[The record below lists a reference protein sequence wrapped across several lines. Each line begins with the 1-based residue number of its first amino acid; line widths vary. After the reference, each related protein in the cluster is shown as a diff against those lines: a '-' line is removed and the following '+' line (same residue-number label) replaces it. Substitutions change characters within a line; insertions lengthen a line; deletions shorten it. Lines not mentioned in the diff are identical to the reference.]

1 MRINSISKLIT
12 VIVFLLSGF
21 SIGTSELAAY
31 YLAERKQAFEAL
43 VTAIRA
49 STQLIRGSDILTN
62 AVRAYAAT
70 GDERYRHEFQ
80 TELHAIRSR
89 DQAVAELRQLGLLS
103 EEMERIN
110 QAKRNSDALI
120 GLENQ
125 AFAAV
130 QAGDLKTA
138 TALVYGLDY
147 RTAKASIIE
156 PIEHARRDIEARLAQ
171 RTQQLSEQARLVENI
186 ATVAHILNVVAMLT
200 ALLVFFQ
207 RRVVTPVVSLTGKTK
222 SLLAGDQSVRFGY
235 EDDRSEIG
243 ELARTL
249 EAYRQTSAEI
259 ERQRWIKN
267 SLAHIGNTLQRAE
280 TTPQFAHLLLSSL
293 TPLLNCAVASCYLRD
308 EATGDLY
315 WVGGYGVAEPRTR
328 ANRFAPG
335 LGLVGQAALEDQP
348 IMIHAI
354 PSDYLPIVSGLGEHQ
369 PSVVIFAPIRNRGQT
384 LAVIELAAFAE
395 PDEPQWALLNAAHE
409 VVAPRLDVL
418 LRTLRAEQLLEATR
432 RQAAQLEEQTIQ
444 LNTANEEQSAIF
456 EAATTGIAFI
466 VDRVMLRCNRK
477 LEEIFGYGS
486 GELIGQTTRC
496 WYPDDATYAHAGQ
509 EVAEALT
516 VGEAYRAERRLVRKD
531 GTQFLARM
539 TAQALDRTDP
549 AKGLVGMV
557 EDITAEYEAAEALR
571 LAKEAAETATRAKS
585 DFLANM
591 SHEIRTP
598 MNAIIGMAH
607 LALNTDLTPHQR
619 DYIRKI
625 QSSGQHL
632 LGIINDI
639 LDFSRVEAGKLIIEH
654 IHFDLDKVLDNLAS
668 LLIEKVNAKGLE
680 LVFDIAPGVPRA
692 LVGDSLRI
700 GQILINYAN
709 NAIKFTEQGE
719 IDIIGRVRERTGQ
732 DALLYFAVRDTGIG
746 LTAEQQGRL
755 FQSFQQADATTTR
768 KYGGS
773 GLGLAI
779 SRKLAELMGGEVG
792 VESEYG
798 QGSTFWFTVRV
809 GIGVA
814 QTWALPSS
822 LDLRGRRVLVVDDND
837 NARAVLH
844 EMLASMTFRVTDVSS
859 GQAAVA
865 EVRRAAATGKPYA
878 IVFLDWRMPGLD
890 GIEAARQ
897 IRGLGLE
904 PEPRLILVTA
914 YGREEALH
922 QADKAGIDEVLIK
935 PVTSSLLF
943 DTAMQ
948 LVGGAPVESRAP
960 VAPVVGTVDLSAL
973 RGARILLVED
983 NELNQEVAAG
993 LLTEGG
999 FRVDIADNGQ
1009 IAVERVQQTAYDLVL
1024 MDMQMPVLDGVS
1036 ATREI
1041 RQWPGCTALPIVAMT
1056 ANAMQQDK
1064 ERCLAAGMNDF
1075 ITKPIEPDELWAA
1088 LQRWIKPPLAGVQA
1102 GAASPPVALSD
1113 ADLPGDIAGL
1123 DVAAGL
1129 RRARG
1134 KPTLYL
1140 SFLRRFVA
1148 NQTPVAEAIR
1158 AALDRDDWATAERLA
1173 HTAKGVAGAIGAAGV
1188 QDAAAALERAI
1199 QQRQPRSRLDERLGA
1214 FAAPLT
1220 DLIAALAA
1228 QLPPESP
1235 QAKALVDREKLGAV
1249 SG

>member
-1 MRINSISKLIT
+1 M
-12 VIVFLLSGF
+12 
-21 SIGTSELAAY
+21 
-31 YLAERKQAFEAL
+31 
-43 VTAIRA
+43 
-49 STQLIRGSDILTN
+49 
-62 AVRAYAAT
+62 
-70 GDERYRHEFQ
+70 
-80 TELHAIRSR
+80 
-89 DQAVAELRQLGLLS
+89 
-103 EEMERIN
+103 
-110 QAKRNSDALI
+110 
-120 GLENQ
+120 
-125 AFAAV
+125 
-130 QAGDLKTA
+130 
-138 TALVYGLDY
+138 
-147 RTAKASIIE
+147 
-156 PIEHARRDIEARLAQ
+156 
-171 RTQQLSEQARLVENI
+171 
-186 ATVAHILNVVAMLT
+186 
-200 ALLVFFQ
+200 
-207 RRVVTPVVSLTGKTK
+207 
-222 SLLAGDQSVRFGY
+222 
-235 EDDRSEIG
+235 
-243 ELARTL
+243 
-249 EAYRQTSAEI
+249 
-259 ERQRWIKN
+259 
-267 SLAHIGNTLQRAE
+267 
-280 TTPQFAHLLLSSL
+280 
-293 TPLLNCAVASCYLRD
+293 
-308 EATGDLY
+308 
-315 WVGGYGVAEPRTR
+315 
-328 ANRFAPG
+328 
-335 LGLVGQAALEDQP
+335 
-348 IMIHAI
+348 
-354 PSDYLPIVSGLGEHQ
+354 
-369 PSVVIFAPIRNRGQT
+369 
-384 LAVIELAAFAE
+384 
-395 PDEPQWALLNAAHE
+395 
-409 VVAPRLDVL
+409 
-418 LRTLRAEQLLEATR
+418 
-432 RQAAQLEEQTIQ
+432 
-444 LNTANEEQSAIF
+444 
-456 EAATTGIAFI
+456 
-466 VDRVMLRCNRK
+466 
-477 LEEIFGYGS
+477 
-486 GELIGQTTRC
+486 
-496 WYPDDATYAHAGQ
+496 
-509 EVAEALT
+509 
-516 VGEAYRAERRLVRKD
+516 
-531 GTQFLARM
+531 
-539 TAQALDRTDP
+539 
-549 AKGLVGMV
+549 
-557 EDITAEYEAAEALR
+557 
-571 LAKEAAETATRAKS
+571 
-585 DFLANM
+585 
-591 SHEIRTP
+591 
-598 MNAIIGMAH
+598 
-607 LALNTDLTPHQR
+607 
-619 DYIRKI
+619 
-625 QSSGQHL
+625 
-632 LGIINDI
+632 
-639 LDFSRVEAGKLIIEH
+639 
-654 IHFDLDKVLDNLAS
+654 LDNLAS

-746 LTAEQQGRL
+746 LTAEQRGRL

-960 VAPVVGTVDLSAL
+960 VASVVGTVDLSAL

-1041 RQWPGCTALPIVAMT
+1041 RQWPGCAALPIVAMT

-1075 ITKPIEPDELWAA
+1075 ITKPIEPDELWAT

>member
-1 MRINSISKLIT
+1 M
-12 VIVFLLSGF
+12 
-21 SIGTSELAAY
+21 
-31 YLAERKQAFEAL
+31 
-43 VTAIRA
+43 
-49 STQLIRGSDILTN
+49 
-62 AVRAYAAT
+62 
-70 GDERYRHEFQ
+70 
-80 TELHAIRSR
+80 
-89 DQAVAELRQLGLLS
+89 
-103 EEMERIN
+103 
-110 QAKRNSDALI
+110 
-120 GLENQ
+120 
-125 AFAAV
+125 
-130 QAGDLKTA
+130 
-138 TALVYGLDY
+138 
-147 RTAKASIIE
+147 
-156 PIEHARRDIEARLAQ
+156 
-171 RTQQLSEQARLVENI
+171 
-186 ATVAHILNVVAMLT
+186 
-200 ALLVFFQ
+200 
-207 RRVVTPVVSLTGKTK
+207 
-222 SLLAGDQSVRFGY
+222 
-235 EDDRSEIG
+235 
-243 ELARTL
+243 
-249 EAYRQTSAEI
+249 
-259 ERQRWIKN
+259 
-267 SLAHIGNTLQRAE
+267 
-280 TTPQFAHLLLSSL
+280 
-293 TPLLNCAVASCYLRD
+293 
-308 EATGDLY
+308 
-315 WVGGYGVAEPRTR
+315 
-328 ANRFAPG
+328 
-335 LGLVGQAALEDQP
+335 
-348 IMIHAI
+348 
-354 PSDYLPIVSGLGEHQ
+354 
-369 PSVVIFAPIRNRGQT
+369 
-384 LAVIELAAFAE
+384 
-395 PDEPQWALLNAAHE
+395 
-409 VVAPRLDVL
+409 
-418 LRTLRAEQLLEATR
+418 
-432 RQAAQLEEQTIQ
+432 
-444 LNTANEEQSAIF
+444 
-456 EAATTGIAFI
+456 
-466 VDRVMLRCNRK
+466 
-477 LEEIFGYGS
+477 
-486 GELIGQTTRC
+486 
-496 WYPDDATYAHAGQ
+496 
-509 EVAEALT
+509 
-516 VGEAYRAERRLVRKD
+516 
-531 GTQFLARM
+531 
-539 TAQALDRTDP
+539 
-549 AKGLVGMV
+549 
-557 EDITAEYEAAEALR
+557 
-571 LAKEAAETATRAKS
+571 
-585 DFLANM
+585 
-591 SHEIRTP
+591 
-598 MNAIIGMAH
+598 
-607 LALNTDLTPHQR
+607 
-619 DYIRKI
+619 
-625 QSSGQHL
+625 
-632 LGIINDI
+632 
-639 LDFSRVEAGKLIIEH
+639 
-654 IHFDLDKVLDNLAS
+654 LDNLAS

-746 LTAEQQGRL
+746 LTAEQRGRL

-1041 RQWPGCTALPIVAMT
+1041 RQWPGCAALPIVAMT

-1075 ITKPIEPDELWAA
+1075 ITKPIEPDELWAT

>member
-496 WYPDDATYAHAGQ
+496 WYPDDATYAHVGQ

-960 VAPVVGTVDLSAL
+960 VASVVGTVDLSAL

-1041 RQWPGCTALPIVAMT
+1041 RQWPGCAALPIVAMT

>member
-1 MRINSISKLIT
+1 
-12 VIVFLLSGF
+12 
-21 SIGTSELAAY
+21 
-31 YLAERKQAFEAL
+31 
-43 VTAIRA
+43 
-49 STQLIRGSDILTN
+49 
-62 AVRAYAAT
+62 
-70 GDERYRHEFQ
+70 
-80 TELHAIRSR
+80 
-89 DQAVAELRQLGLLS
+89 
-103 EEMERIN
+103 
-110 QAKRNSDALI
+110 
-120 GLENQ
+120 
-125 AFAAV
+125 
-130 QAGDLKTA
+130 
-138 TALVYGLDY
+138 
-147 RTAKASIIE
+147 
-156 PIEHARRDIEARLAQ
+156 
-171 RTQQLSEQARLVENI
+171 
-186 ATVAHILNVVAMLT
+186 
-200 ALLVFFQ
+200 
-207 RRVVTPVVSLTGKTK
+207 
-222 SLLAGDQSVRFGY
+222 
-235 EDDRSEIG
+235 
-243 ELARTL
+243 
-249 EAYRQTSAEI
+249 
-259 ERQRWIKN
+259 
-267 SLAHIGNTLQRAE
+267 
-280 TTPQFAHLLLSSL
+280 
-293 TPLLNCAVASCYLRD
+293 
-308 EATGDLY
+308 
-315 WVGGYGVAEPRTR
+315 
-328 ANRFAPG
+328 
-335 LGLVGQAALEDQP
+335 
-348 IMIHAI
+348 
-354 PSDYLPIVSGLGEHQ
+354 
-369 PSVVIFAPIRNRGQT
+369 
-384 LAVIELAAFAE
+384 
-395 PDEPQWALLNAAHE
+395 
-409 VVAPRLDVL
+409 
-418 LRTLRAEQLLEATR
+418 
-432 RQAAQLEEQTIQ
+432 
-444 LNTANEEQSAIF
+444 
-456 EAATTGIAFI
+456 
-466 VDRVMLRCNRK
+466 
-477 LEEIFGYGS
+477 
-486 GELIGQTTRC
+486 
-496 WYPDDATYAHAGQ
+496 
-509 EVAEALT
+509 
-516 VGEAYRAERRLVRKD
+516 
-531 GTQFLARM
+531 
-539 TAQALDRTDP
+539 
-549 AKGLVGMV
+549 
-557 EDITAEYEAAEALR
+557 
-571 LAKEAAETATRAKS
+571 
-585 DFLANM
+585 M

-746 LTAEQQGRL
+746 LTAEQRGRL

-814 QTWALPSS
+814 QTWALPPS
-822 LDLRGRRVLVVDDND
+822 LDLRGQRVLVVDDND

-1041 RQWPGCTALPIVAMT
+1041 RQWPGCAALPIVAMT

-1075 ITKPIEPDELWAA
+1075 ITKPIEPDELWAT

-1158 AALDRDDWATAERLA
+1158 AALDRDDWATAERLT

>member
-186 ATVAHILNVVAMLT
+186 ATAAHMLNVVAMLT

-384 LAVIELAAFAE
+384 LVVIELAAFAE

-496 WYPDDATYAHAGQ
+496 WYPDDATYAHVGQ

-746 LTAEQQGRL
+746 LTAEQRGRL

-1158 AALDRDDWATAERLA
+1158 AALDRDDWATAERLT

-1220 DLIAALAA
+1220 DLIAARAA